1 MILVSACLAGIN
13 CNYKGE
19 HKANKKVM
27 ELVKN
32 NEAVTVCPE
41 QLGGLP
47 TPRIPVEIIDGKAI
61 RKDGVDVTDEFQQ
74 GARKTLEKCI
84 QHGCK
89 KAILKSF
96 SPSCGCG
103 KIYDGTFTGTVID
116 GDGFT
121 TKLLKQHGIEVVSS
135 DDI

>member
-19 HKANKKVM
+19 HKANEKVM

-32 NEAVTVCPE
+32 NEAVAVCPE

-61 RKDGVDVTDEFQQ
+61 RKDGVDVTAEFQK
-74 GARKTLEKCI
+74 GAEKTLEQGI
-84 QHGCK
+84 QHRCK

-103 KIYDGTFTGTVID
+103 KVYDGTFTGKVID

-121 TKLLKQHGIEVVSS
+121 AELLKEHGIEVVSS